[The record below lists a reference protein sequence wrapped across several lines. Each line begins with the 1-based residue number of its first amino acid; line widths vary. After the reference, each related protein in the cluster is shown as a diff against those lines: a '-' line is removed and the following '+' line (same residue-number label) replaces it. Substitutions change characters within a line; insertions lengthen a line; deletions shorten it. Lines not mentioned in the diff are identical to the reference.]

1 MKYKYC
7 LIVSQMYY
15 SYHCLMV
22 KIPDNYKEYLEKFRY
37 LIKEL
42 EAYKGGESDKKDLY
56 LGDFEPKYVGN
67 EIRYRY
73 NLNSCHGDLY
83 FINSNK
89 VENLLF
95 DVTGYKKR
103 EFELIKS
110 WGKRK
115 INKIEPELEKR
126 HEYKKIKE
134 IIEKY
139 FELI

>member
-7 LIVSQMYY
+7 LIVSQMYC
-15 SYHCLMV
+15 SYHCLIV
-22 KIPDNYKEYLEKFRY
+22 KTPNSYEEYLEKFRG

-42 EAYKGGESDKKDLY
+42 EVYKSGESNEADLY
-56 LGDFEPKYVGN
+56 LGDFEPRHTSA

-83 FINSNK
+83 FINSSK

-95 DVTGYKKR
+95 DVIGYKKT
-103 EFELIKS
+103 EFELIKY

-139 FELI
+139 FELV

>member
-15 SYHCLMV
+15 SYHNLIV
-22 KIPDNYKEYLEKFRY
+22 KIPDNFEEYIENFRC

-42 EAYKGGESDKKDLY
+42 EVYKSGESNKTDLY
-56 LGDFEPKYVGN
+56 LGDFEPEHMGI
-67 EIRYRY
+67 EIRSRY
-73 NLNSCHGDLY
+73 NLNSHHGDLY
-83 FINSNK
+83 FINSSK

-95 DVTGYKKR
+95 DVIKYKKT

-115 INKIEPELEKR
+115 INKIEPELEKK

-139 FELI
+139 FELV

>member
-15 SYHCLMV
+15 SYHCLIV
-22 KIPDNYKEYLEKFRY
+22 KIPDNYKEYLEKFRH

-42 EAYKGGESDKKDLY
+42 EVYKSGESNETDLY
-56 LGDFEPKYVGN
+56 LGDFEPKYAGN

-95 DVTGYKKR
+95 EVTGYKKT

>member
-15 SYHCLMV
+15 SYHNLIV
-22 KIPDNYKEYLEKFRY
+22 KIPDNLEEYVEKFRY

-42 EAYKGGESDKKDLY
+42 EVYKSGESNEVDMY
-56 LGDFEPKYVGN
+56 LGDFEPEHVGT

-73 NLNSCHGDLY
+73 NLNSGHGDLY
-83 FINSNK
+83 FINSSK

-95 DVTGYKKR
+95 DVIGYKKT

-115 INKIEPELEKR
+115 TNKIEPILEKR
-126 HEYKKIKE
+126 HKYKKIKE

-139 FELI
+139 FELV

>member
-7 LIVSQMYY
+7 LIVSQMYC
-15 SYHCLMV
+15 SYHCLIV
-22 KIPDNYKEYLEKFRY
+22 KIPDNYKEYLEKFRH

-42 EAYKGGESDKKDLY
+42 EVYKSGESNETDLY
-56 LGDFEPKYVGN
+56 LGDFEPKYAGN

-95 DVTGYKKR
+95 ELTRYKKR
-103 EFELIKS
+103 DFELIKS

-126 HEYKKIKE
+126 HEYKKIEE

>member
-7 LIVSQMYY
+7 LIVSQMYC
-15 SYHCLMV
+15 SYHCLIV
-22 KIPDNYKEYLEKFRY
+22 KIPNNYEEYLEKFRY

-42 EAYKGGESDKKDLY
+42 EVYKSCENNETDLY
-56 LGDFEPKYVGN
+56 LGDFEPKYAGN
-67 EIRYRY
+67 KIRYRY
-73 NLNSCHGDLY
+73 NLNSSHGDLY
-83 FINSNK
+83 FINSSN
-89 VENLLF
+89 VQNLLF
-95 DVTGYKKR
+95 DVIGYKKT

-139 FELI
+139 FELV